1 MNELSPSAA
10 VLKAARGFIN
20 GQWVEADSGGA
31 IDVINPADGSVVG
44 RAPNMGAAETERAIA
59 AASAALP
66 AWRALAARQR
76 SLLLRRWHDLV
87 LVNLED
93 LADLLTTEQGKP
105 LAESRGEIAY
115 GATFIEWFAE
125 EAKRVYG
132 DTIPA
137 PNAGSRIIVQKQPV
151 GVAAAIIPWN
161 FPSALFNRKCA
172 AALAAGCTVIVKPS
186 ELTPFSALALAE
198 LARRAGIPDGVLNVV
213 TGYPAEIGR
222 TLMASRTVRKLSFT
236 GSTRVGKLL
245 LEQAARTVK
254 RTSMEL
260 GGNAPLMVF
269 DDADVRTAIQA
280 CMNSKFRNSG
290 QTCVCANRIYIQEG
304 IYDVFVDALV
314 KAVATLKVGA
324 GAEEG
329 TTIGPL
335 INMAA
340 VEKVERHIA
349 DAQTKGGVV
358 ILGGR
363 RHARGGTFFQPT
375 IITGAN
381 ASMMLAQDETFG
393 PVAPLFRF
401 KTEEEAI
408 RLANDTD
415 YGLAAYIFTRDLDRM
430 WRVTDA
436 IETGMVGVN
445 EGLIS
450 NEVAPFG
457 GIKES
462 GLGREGSQY
471 GIEEYLEQKYILI
484 SQNIAA

>member
-20 GQWVEADSGGA
+20 GQWVEADSGGT

-87 LVNLED
+87 L
-93 LADLLTTEQGKP
+93 
-105 LAESRGEIAY
+105 
-115 GATFIEWFAE
+115 
-125 EAKRVYG
+125 
-132 DTIPA
+132 
-137 PNAGSRIIVQKQPV
+137 
-151 GVAAAIIPWN
+151 
-161 FPSALFNRKCA
+161 
-172 AALAAGCTVIVKPS
+172 
-186 ELTPFSALALAE
+186 
-198 LARRAGIPDGVLNVV
+198 
-213 TGYPAEIGR
+213 
-222 TLMASRTVRKLSFT
+222 
-236 GSTRVGKLL
+236 
-245 LEQAARTVK
+245 
-254 RTSMEL
+254 
-260 GGNAPLMVF
+260 
-269 DDADVRTAIQA
+269 
-280 CMNSKFRNSG
+280 
-290 QTCVCANRIYIQEG
+290 
-304 IYDVFVDALV
+304 VFVDALV

-363 RHARGGTFFQPT
+363 RHARGGTFFQLT

-401 KTEEEAI
+401 KTEEGSNSPTTPITVSRPISSRAI
-408 RLANDTD
+408 WI
-415 YGLAAYIFTRDLDRM
+415 GC
-430 WRVTDA
+430 
-436 IETGMVGVN
+436 GV
-445 EGLIS
+445 S
-450 NEVAPFG
+450 RAPSRPEWSAST
-457 GIKES
+457 K
-462 GLGREGSQY
+462 
-471 GIEEYLEQKYILI
+471 
-484 SQNIAA
+484 A